1 MNYAMTRISS
11 NSKTGPI
18 TTTVSNKETCPP
30 SCPLM
35 DEGCFA
41 DAFHTKLHWN
51 KVSNGERGKN
61 WEGFLD
67 DIKTISKNAL
77 WRHNVSG
84 DLRGQHNVIDRP
96 ALKQLTKANKGKKG
110 FTYCHYPMD
119 CVNNREAVKEAN
131 DANFIVN
138 LSANNLAQADTYK
151 NLNIAPV
158 VVILGEHAAKVNYTP
173 EGNKIVTCPAQN
185 TKKIQCIN
193 CELCANKNRNYIIGF
208 RVHGTF
214 KKKAIKSLSL

>member
-1 MNYAMTRISS
+1 
-11 NSKTGPI
+11 
-18 TTTVSNKETCPP
+18 
-30 SCPLM
+30 
-35 DEGCFA
+35 
-41 DAFHTKLHWN
+41 
-51 KVSNGERGKN
+51 
-61 WEGFLD
+61 
-67 DIKTISKNAL
+67 
-77 WRHNVSG
+77 
-84 DLRGQHNVIDRP
+84 
-96 ALKQLTKANKGKKG
+96 
-110 FTYCHYPMD
+110 MD